1 MKIDLHVHCAERSS
15 CSNSSEEEM
24 VQQAI
29 KSGLD
34 AIVLTDHHRHA
45 PKENLA
51 MLNSKYAPFK
61 VFGGIEMTLPNRKS
75 HITEDFLIYGVDD
88 PVLEEREDWSYE
100 DLYDLVRK
108 NNGYLILA
116 HPLRYHDYINE
127 DIKSRT
133 PDGIEVNS
141 GNIGRCDWNHIN
153 EIIKSVGSKAYSNSD
168 AHNAADIGLYHMELP
183 CEVRNEGELLEV
195 LKMGTAKMCV
205 IEEKVKKINEA
216 VYKRE
221 KYIKELISQGKN
233 ADDYHKETGGWTGPF
248 DRVKSGKSYI
258 I

>member
-15 CSNSSEEEM
+15 CSNAPVEEM

-29 KSGLD
+29 QSGLD
-34 AIVLTDHHRHA
+34 AIVLTDHQAYA

-61 VFGGIEMTLPNRKS
+61 VFGGIEMTLPKS
-75 HITEDFLIYGVDD
+75 GADISEDFLVYGVND
-88 PVLEEREDWSYE
+88 PVLVERKIWNYE
-100 DLYDLVRK
+100 DLYDLVRQ
-108 NNGYLILA
+108 NDGYIILA

-127 DIKSRT
+127 DIQLRI
-133 PDGIEVNS
+133 PDGIEVHS
-141 GNIGRCDWNHIN
+141 ANIGKCDLNNIN

-183 CEVRNEGELLEV
+183 FDVRNERELVEA
-195 LKMGTAKMCV
+195 LKTGKAKMCV
-205 IEEKVKKINEA
+205 IEDKVKRFNQA
-216 VYKRE
+216 VYERE
-221 KYIKELISQGKN
+221 KYIKELMSQGKDAN
-233 ADDYHKETGGWTGPF
+233 DYHEKTGAWTGHF